1 MFKKIATSS
10 YAARR
15 AAVTAAQKRNA
26 SMWSYLEPISL
37 DQTKVV
43 AMAFK
48 KDTSPNKI
56 SLGEG
61 IYADDNGKSYV
72 LPAVAAVR
80 IKCNFLPIFLNGNFH

>member
-1 MFKKIATSS
+1 MFKKATQNSVRF
-10 YAARR
+10 AQQRR
-15 AAVTAAQKRNA
+15 CVSN
-26 SMWSYLEPISL
+26 WSYLEPISL

-48 KDTSPNKI
+48 KDPSPNKI

-72 LPAVAAVR
+72 LPAVAAVC
-80 IKCNFLPIFLNGNFH
+80 IEKLF